1 MNESH
6 CLLGD
11 ITSYTLILSIKRCRC
26 RYSRVVKNIDSKL
39 FTRLMRGKSSNWSY
53 SEWRRFKSNKRHNQ
67 YPSTI
72 VVAEQDS
79 LSVNPSLVSE
89 WSILAIAG
97 ESEMLTVSMVLVL
110 MRVKSSHI
118 WTSSHYRVRL
128 NVGINV
134 SCQRKH
140 WKLFSNICQNK
151 TCASSSRILITN
163 FLITFSFCLFLWK
176 IPSLELALIECEEC

>member
-1 MNESH
+1 MLTVLSLGESF
-6 CLLGD
+6 
-11 ITSYTLILSIKRCRC
+11 S
-26 RYSRVVKNIDSKL
+26 
-39 FTRLMRGKSSNWSY
+39 
-53 SEWRRFKSNKRHNQ
+53 
-67 YPSTI
+67 
-72 VVAEQDS
+72 QDGVES
-79 LSVNPSLVSE
+79 
-89 WSILAIAG
+89 SILAIAE
-97 ESEMLTVSMVLVL
+97 ESEMLTMSMVLVL

-151 TCASSSRILITN
+151 TSASSSRILITN

-176 IPSLELALIECEEC
+176 IPSLELALIECEECQEFLTFHCFLSYSCRYLPPSPCGYCREGPELNWASQPERFQQQLRLWSQLARSLREPDTSAR